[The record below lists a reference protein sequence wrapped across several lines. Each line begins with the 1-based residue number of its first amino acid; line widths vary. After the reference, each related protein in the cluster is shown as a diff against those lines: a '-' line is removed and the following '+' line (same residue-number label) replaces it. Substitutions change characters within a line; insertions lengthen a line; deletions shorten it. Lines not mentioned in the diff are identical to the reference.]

1 MFKRFGIIAVMT
13 ALFWGSGALAND
25 VYIEQIGDGATVTI
39 TQDGTSNR
47 VGAEFT
53 PVIIKGDANVVT
65 IDQIGS
71 SNSLDMIIN
80 GAAVTATVTTNGSN
94 NTQVIDCGTANSAT
108 CGSSFIK
115 QEVTGDYNTVTQTL
129 VASATQHSEI
139 LIAGDYNTV
148 SHTTSGN
155 AGHSGIITITGGVA
169 LAGVTTSGTG
179 GLLNAVGTGGS
190 GGANGTRPAGGL
202 YGGGGGGCDDDTNGS
217 GGNGAAG
224 AVRLIWGKDLSFPS
238 AAPTGI
244 VAVNAQLG
252 INYLTQIDQY

>member
-1 MFKRFGIIAVMT
+1 MFKRFGIMAVMA
-13 ALFWGSGALAND
+13 ALFWGSGVHAND
-25 VYIEQIGDGATVTI
+25 VYIEQVGDGATVTI

-47 VGAEFT
+47 VGDLGT
-53 PVIIKGDANVVT
+53 PSLILGDANVVT

-71 SNSLDMIIN
+71 SNTLDMTIN

-169 LAGVTTSGTG
+169 LAGNTVNLIQGGT
-179 GLLNAVGTGGS
+179 
-190 GGANGTRPAGGL
+190 
-202 YGGGGGGCDDDTNGS
+202 
-217 GGNGAAG
+217 
-224 AVRLIWGKDLSFPS
+224 
-238 AAPTGI
+238 
-244 VAVNAQLG
+244 NAQQSTITSTG
-252 INYLTQIDQY
+252 HGNTITINQSN